1 MYFDPWK
8 ILTCFALSGMGK
20 TWGLGAGTP
29 SASDQSGF
37 FTVLWGS
44 LKNERFQ
51 SSNHE
56 AESRDGQVYGPPQP
70 FCCPVQMFSVDV
82 EVTIQETAH
91 PQRQLWDRTS
101 FLHFKRGIIAPVGQ
115 LRHVR

>member
-1 MYFDPWK
+1 MYADPWK

-20 TWGLGAGTP
+20 TWGLGAGTL

-51 SSNHE
+51 GSNHE
-56 AESRDGQVYGPPQP
+56 AESRDGQVYGPPHGKR
-70 FCCPVQMFSVDV
+70 FCCPVQMCSVDV
-82 EVTIQETAH
+82 EVTVQETAH
-91 PQRQLWDRTS
+91 PQRQL
-101 FLHFKRGIIAPVGQ
+101 
-115 LRHVR
+115 